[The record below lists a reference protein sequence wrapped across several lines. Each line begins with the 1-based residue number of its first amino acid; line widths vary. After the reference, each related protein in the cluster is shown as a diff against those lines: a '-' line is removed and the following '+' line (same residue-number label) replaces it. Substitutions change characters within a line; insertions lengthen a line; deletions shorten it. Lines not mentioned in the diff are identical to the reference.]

1 MDWIVGALA
10 GAILGLAIGYVL
22 WAAALGRARQD
33 NAQTLARQTHT
44 SVALATREAELA
56 AERSR
61 ADALSPVRDERD
73 RIAGELAALRAGSA
87 ARETA
92 LAEQATALKAQ
103 FATLAKAALQES
115 QAHFRDLAKVALEEH
130 RTTAD
135 AGLKEL
141 LTPVSETL
149 KRYEDGLK
157 GFELRREQAY
167 GSITEQ
173 LTSVSAGQAR
183 VGEEASKLV
192 SALRSSSKTSGR
204 WGEQQLRNVL
214 EMGGLRDGIDFTLQ
228 PSVTTEEGSR
238 RPDAIINLP
247 GGRKLIVDSKCS
259 LEDYLRAGETDEAG
273 RQDALR
279 RHAAAVRMHIRALG
293 DKAYWKEFGQS
304 ADFVVMFLAG
314 ENFLAAALE
323 QDLKLLDEAFQRRV
337 LLAGPTNLLAIAK
350 IVALVWQQ
358 ETLAA
363 QAREIGV
370 LGADLYASIAT
381 MAEHVECVGVH
392 LGKAVGFH
400 NKMVGSLETNVL
412 PKARRLPELGVDKG
426 KKSVPELVP
435 IDIERRLAAA
445 PELKLAAPSA
455 QAA

>member
-1 MDWIVGALA
+1 MSAIALLAAALA
-10 GAILGLAIGYVL
+10 GLILGAAIGYAL
-22 WAAALGRARQD
+22 WARAASQAQ
-33 NAQTLARQTHT
+33 AQTSRTATDLAAAHARAEGHAVAAQRLATLEPRH
-44 SVALATREAELA
+44 SALAE
-56 AERSR
+56 
-61 ADALSPVRDERD
+61 
-73 RIAGELAALRAGSA
+73 ELAALKAGSA

-92 LAEQATALKAQ
+92 LAEQASALRAQ
-103 FATLAKAALQES
+103 FETLAKAALQQS

-214 EMGGLRDGIDFTLQ
+214 EMGGLRDGIDFMLQ
-228 PSVTTEEGSR
+228 PSVITEEGSR

-279 RHAAAVRMHIRALG
+279 RHAAAVRTHIRALG

-358 ETLAA
+358 KTLAA

-426 KKSVPELVP
+426 KKAVPELVP
-435 IDIERRLAAA
+435 IEIERRLAVA
-445 PELKLAAPSA
+445 PELKLTSKAA
-455 QAA
+455 

>member
-1 MDWIVGALA
+1 MEWLAAALA
-10 GAILGLAIGYVL
+10 GALLGLAIGYVL
-22 WAAALGRARQD
+22 WAAALGRARGHH
-33 NAQTLARQTHT
+33 AALVIEHGKAG
-44 SVALATREAELA
+44 VALATSTAELA
-56 AERSR
+56 AERAR
-61 ADALSPVRDERD
+61 ADTLAGVRDDRD
-73 RIAGELAALRAGSA
+73 RIAGELAGLKAGSG
-87 ARETA
+87 AREAA
-92 LAEQATALKAQ
+92 LAEQAAALKAQ
-103 FATLAKAALQES
+103 FETLAKAALQDS

-130 RTTAD
+130 RATAD

-141 LTPVSETL
+141 LNPVSETL

-214 EMGGLRDGIDFTLQ
+214 EMGGLRDGIDFVLQ

-259 LEDYLRAGETDEAG
+259 LEDYLRASESDEAG

-279 RHAAAVRMHIRALG
+279 RHAAAVRTHIRALG
-293 DKAYWKEFGQS
+293 DKAYWKEFGRS

-323 QDLKLLDEAFQRRV
+323 QDLRLLDEAFQRRV

-363 QAREIGV
+363 QAREIGE

-426 KKSVPELVP
+426 KKAVPELVP
-435 IDIERRLAAA
+435 IDIECRLAVA
-445 PELKLAAPSA
+445 PELKLARI
-455 QAA
+455 AAE

>member
-1 MDWIVGALA
+1 MEWIVGTLA
-10 GAILGLAIGYVL
+10 GAVLGLAIGYML
-22 WAAALGRARQD
+22 WATALVRARQD
-33 NAQTLARQTHT
+33 LAQALAAQTLS
-44 SVALATREAELA
+44 SVALATREAELTAARASA
-56 AERSR
+56 AELVPLR
-61 ADALSPVRDERD
+61 AERD
-73 RIAGELAALRAGSA
+73 RIAGELAGLRAGSA
-87 ARETA
+87 AREIA
-92 LAEQATALKAQ
+92 LAEQAAALKAQ
-103 FATLAKAALQES
+103 FETLAKAALQDS

-130 RTTAD
+130 RTSAD
-135 AGLKEL
+135 AGLTAL
-141 LTPVSETL
+141 LNPVSETL

-167 GSITEQ
+167 GSISEQ

-214 EMGGLRDGIDFTLQ
+214 EMGSLREGIDFTLQ
-228 PSVTTEEGSR
+228 PSVATEEGSR

-259 LEDYLRAGETDEAG
+259 LEDYLRAGETDDAG
-273 RQDALR
+273 RQEALR
-279 RHAAAVRMHIRALG
+279 RHAAAVRTHVRALG

-381 MAEHVECVGVH
+381 MAEHVECVGIH

-412 PKARRLPELGVDKG
+412 PKARRLPELGVDRG
-426 KKSVPELVP
+426 KKPIPELMP
-435 IDIERRLAAA
+435 LEIERRLAVA
-445 PELKLAAPSA
+445 PELKLSRIAAE
-455 QAA
+455 